1 MKTKDFTW
9 LDLILT
15 TIIIVSILVCWL
27 LEPARP
33 VRAIIG
39 TVDLI
44 ILAYLLSK
52 IYRIIFWLSKKK

>member
-33 VRAIIG
+33 VRILTG
-39 TVDLI
+39 CVDLM
-44 ILAYLLSK
+44 ILGYLLAK